1 MRAKK
6 QRVAAYGVC
15 VNDEGEILLARWLG
29 PNGKRWILPGGGIDH
44 GEHPY
49 DAVIREFEEETGFD
63 VEVLR
68 LLGIDSELREDP
80 DRDYHALR
88 IMYEVR
94 IVGGELRYEVDGTT
108 DLAQWFPLTEVDRLD
123 RVPALDTALG
133 LYRDSPPQGILR

>member
-1 MRAKK
+1 MRVKK

-15 VNDEGEILLARWLG
+15 INDDEILLARWLG

-44 GEHPY
+44 GEHPH
-49 DAVIREFEEETGFD
+49 DAVIREFEEETGFE

-68 LLGIDSELREDP
+68 LIGIDSELREEV

-108 DLAQWFPLTEVDRLD
+108 DLAQWFPVADIGQLD
-123 RVPALDTALG
+123 RVPSVDTALG
-133 LYRDSPPQGILR
+133 LHRTAPPAGILR

>member
-1 MRAKK
+1 MRVKK

-15 VNDEGEILLARWLG
+15 INDDEILLARWLG

-44 GEHPY
+44 GEHPH
-49 DAVIREFEEETGFD
+49 DAVIREFEEETGFE
-63 VEVLR
+63 VEVRR
-68 LLGIDSELREDP
+68 LIGIDSELREEA

-108 DLAQWFPLTEVDRLD
+108 DLAQWFPVADIGQLD
-123 RVPALDTALG
+123 RVPSVDTALG
-133 LYRDSPPQGILR
+133 LHRTAPPAGILR

>member
-15 VNDEGEILLARWLG
+15 INDDDEILLARWLG
-29 PNGKRWILPGGGIDH
+29 PKGKRWILPGGGIDH
-44 GEHPY
+44 GEHPH
-49 DAVIREFEEETGFD
+49 DAVIREVEEETGFT

-68 LLGIDSELREDP
+68 LLGIDSELREEA

-94 IVGGELRYEVDGTT
+94 IVGGELRYEVGGST
-108 DLAQWFPLTEVDRLD
+108 DRAEWFPLADIGQLE
-123 RVPALDTALG
+123 RVPSLDTALG
-133 LYRDSPPQGILR
+133 LYRTAPPAGILR